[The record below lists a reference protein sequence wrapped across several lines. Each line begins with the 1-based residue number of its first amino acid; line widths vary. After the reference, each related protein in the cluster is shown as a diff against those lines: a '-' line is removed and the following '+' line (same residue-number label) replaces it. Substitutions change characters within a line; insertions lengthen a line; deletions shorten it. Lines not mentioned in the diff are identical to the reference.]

1 MPAKSTDNK
10 LYSIQKIM
18 ALSLLRWSMDKSN
31 CALLDAL
38 IAPAQLVYLVLLP
51 IVQQQAADLALLAV
65 QLAHQMLPLVL
76 DV

>member
-10 LYSIQKIM
+10 LYSIRKIM
-18 ALSLLRWSMDKSN
+18 GLSLLRWSMDKSN
-31 CALLDAL
+31 CALLDVL
-38 IAPAQLVYLVLLP
+38 IVPAQLVYLVILP

>member
-1 MPAKSTDNK
+1 MG
-10 LYSIQKIM
+10 
-18 ALSLLRWSMDKSN
+18 LSLLRWSMDKSN
-31 CALLDAL
+31 CALLDVL
-38 IAPAQLVYLVLLP
+38 IVPAQLVYLVILP